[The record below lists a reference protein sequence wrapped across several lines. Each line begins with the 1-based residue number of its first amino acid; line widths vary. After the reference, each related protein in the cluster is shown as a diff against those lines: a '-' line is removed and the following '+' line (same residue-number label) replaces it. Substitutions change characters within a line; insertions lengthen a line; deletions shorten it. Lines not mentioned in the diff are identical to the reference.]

1 MSPDFSLPMNTMKRN
16 PVYLDSEITDWG
28 GKVEPGLINC
38 SKVKR
43 GYRVPDTKMIIY
55 GISLYGT
62 K

>member
-1 MSPDFSLPMNTMKRN
+1 MNTMKRN